1 MELNE
6 FLIEIDKVCLV
17 EQERMKQKQRN
28 GDYFNVFNM
37 LGLWSDEIRLHSA
50 FLAELLNPNGSHGLK
65 DALLKEFLAAIGL
78 NKDYISNCKTNIVER
93 YIGERTESTGGRIDI
108 ILEDGEHAVIIENKI
123 YAIDQHHQLLR
134 YNNYGKQHFP
144 KGFKLIYLTL
154 DGHEASKDSLGD
166 EEIDYHCISYDE
178 HILYWLSQCVMLA
191 YDKPLAR
198 ETISQYITL
207 IKQITGQDMNKDSS
221 DKIVDLAINNIEAVV
236 ALMDNRAE
244 ISNRLRNEFVFK
256 PLGEFA
262 SQMGLFFE
270 VKKGNEGP
278 AILFKKQNW
287 SHYITVTRDNG
298 RDSDW
303 KNLYIG
309 VSKSYKS
316 AGEDRTLPRV
326 QLSCFSGP
334 DSANN
339 EWWPYGSA
347 VSYTHLTLP
356 TT

>member
-1 MELNE
+1 MKLNN
-6 FLIEIDKVCLV
+6 FLIEIGKVCLV

-28 GDYFNVFNM
+28 GDYFNVFNT
-37 LGLWSDEIRLHSA
+37 LGLWSDEVRLHSA

-65 DALLKEFLAAIGL
+65 DALLKEFLAVIGL
-78 NKDYISNCKTNIVER
+78 NKDYISNCKSNIVER

-154 DGHEASKDSLGD
+154 DGHEASKDSLGNG
-166 EEIDYHCISYDE
+166 EMDYHCISYDE
-178 HILYWLSQCVMLA
+178 HILHWLSQCVMLA

-221 DKIVDLAINNIEAVV
+221 DKIVNLAINNIEAVV

-256 PLGEFA
+256 PLGKFA

-278 AILFKKQNW
+278 AILFKKPNW
-287 SHYITVTRDNG
+287 SHYITITRDDG

-309 VSKSYKS
+309 VSKSYNSDGK
-316 AGEDRTLPRV
+316 DRPLPRV
-326 QLSCFSGP
+326 QLSCFSG
-334 DSANN
+334 
-339 EWWPYGSA
+339 
-347 VSYTHLTLP
+347 
-356 TT
+356 

>member
-244 ISNRLRNEFVFK
+244 ISNRIKNEFRCK
-256 PLGEFA
+256 PLG
-262 SQMGLFFE
+262 
-270 VKKGNEGP
+270 
-278 AILFKKQNW
+278 
-287 SHYITVTRDNG
+287 
-298 RDSDW
+298 
-303 KNLYIG
+303 
-309 VSKSYKS
+309 
-316 AGEDRTLPRV
+316 
-326 QLSCFSGP
+326 
-334 DSANN
+334 
-339 EWWPYGSA
+339 
-347 VSYTHLTLP
+347 
-356 TT
+356 

>member
-1 MELNE
+1 
-6 FLIEIDKVCLV
+6 
-17 EQERMKQKQRN
+17 
-28 GDYFNVFNM
+28 M
-37 LGLWSDEIRLHSA
+37 LHKSPQS
-50 FLAELLNPNGSHGLK
+50 K
-65 DALLKEFLAAIGL
+65 
-78 NKDYISNCKTNIVER
+78 
-93 YIGERTESTGGRIDI
+93 
-108 ILEDGEHAVIIENKI
+108 
-123 YAIDQHHQLLR
+123 HH
-134 YNNYGKQHFP
+134 K
-144 KGFKLIYLTL
+144 
-154 DGHEASKDSLGD
+154 
-166 EEIDYHCISYDE
+166 

-339 EWWPYGSA
+339 EWWPYGSEWLPCKDWHSTS
-347 VSYTHLTLP
+347 SYLP
-356 TT
+356 MQTGEVANWIINKVTQIIEEIESRDLPM